1 MRWRLAFALLLVP
14 SWALAAPPDVPGEL
28 KVKPG
33 QLVRVRVKTEAE
45 VGTARNFTDT
55 EAFWGELVSPKGE
68 RHFVFQAPAE
78 GKRTVYVVAWWTKGE
93 TEGATTT
100 IVVDAAPP
108 APPPQPKPDDPP
120 APKPVDPVT
129 SFRVIF
135 AFESGD
141 LLPPGQ
147 RGAVYGKAVEDWLT
161 ANCTGGAK
169 GWRRRDKDSP
179 GESDPE
185 FVAMWAAA
193 QASKVGTPF
202 VAVERNG
209 RVIIAAV
216 ESSPAKMV
224 ESLKSLK
231 EGK

>member
-120 APKPVDPVT
+120 APKPVEPVT
-129 SFRVIF
+129 SFRVILVY
-135 AFESGD
+135 ESGKT
-141 LLPPGQ
+141 LTQAQYGVLWGESVETALTEAT
-147 RGAVYGKAVEDWLT
+147 RGV
-161 ANCTGGAK
+161 GA
-169 GWRRRDKDSP
+169 WRRYDQDK
-179 GESDPE
+179 GETDPDE
-185 FVAMWAAA
+185 GVRAMWAKAKPLVK
-193 QASKVGTPF
+193 SVPC
-202 VAVERNG
+202 VAYEVNG
-209 RVIIAAV
+209 RVSVQPLAATPAEQVAAV
-216 ESSPAKMV
+216 KK
-224 ESLKSLK
+224 LR